1 MRASSKVEIDPDA
14 AENLMINM
22 ADFRYAL
29 DNDVKPAFG
38 ASQEILESYLS
49 KGITVWGQPV
59 KDVIEDGELLIRT
72 AKNSAGTFLSA
83 CFWRALPMLEKQLWL
98 PVLPWTVA
106 FPLSRSAL
114 RMLWQGTP
122 NPPSACKSGRSL
134 TMPIGNVQFFVK
146 KFVKLC

>member
-1 MRASSKVEIDPDA
+1 MGELAALTKNFSGAEIEGLVRAAQSRALNRLVRASSKVEIDPDA

-72 AKNSAGTFLSA
+72 AKRSAGTHLVS
-83 CFWRALPMLEKQLWL
+83 MLL
-98 PVLPWTVA
+98 
-106 FPLSRSAL
+106 
-114 RMLWQGTP
+114 
-122 NPPSACKSGRSL
+122 GRSQCWKNS
-134 TMPIGNVQFFVK
+134 IGGPS
-146 KFVKLC
+146 C